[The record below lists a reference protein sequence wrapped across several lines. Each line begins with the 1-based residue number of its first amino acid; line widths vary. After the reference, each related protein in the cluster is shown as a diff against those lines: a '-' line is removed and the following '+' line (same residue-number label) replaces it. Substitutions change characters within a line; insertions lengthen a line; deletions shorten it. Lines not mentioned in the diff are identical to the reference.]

1 MRNLCID
8 TIRRRHTCESLTAE
22 IAFDSYTNCDQ
33 VEQTDMRMY
42 VMQLINQLP
51 EAQRKIMHMRDVE
64 EIEIVEIAEVM
75 NMTQNAVAENLS
87 RARAKIRNQLLT
99 ELR

>member
-1 MRNLCID
+1 
-8 TIRRRHTCESLTAE
+8 
-22 IAFDSYTNCDQ
+22 
-33 VEQTDMRMY
+33 MY